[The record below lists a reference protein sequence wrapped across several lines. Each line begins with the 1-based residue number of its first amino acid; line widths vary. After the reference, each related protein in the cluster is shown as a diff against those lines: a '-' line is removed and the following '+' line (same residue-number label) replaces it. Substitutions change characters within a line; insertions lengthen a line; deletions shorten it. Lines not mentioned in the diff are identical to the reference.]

1 MNFAA
6 VHIAIESY
14 LFDAEEMKALGRAVT
29 LRRSWPTMVSQST
42 LLDRCF
48 ETGNDQ
54 MSTPKNPLLQIRA
67 VTPADIP
74 HLVSLNC
81 AAYPDLIQDEV
92 VWTEPQL
99 RSHLVMFPEGQLLAE
114 KEGRPVG
121 AISTLILHR
130 DIDPL
135 APHTWLGVTDN
146 GYFVRHDPGGDT
158 LYLADIYVHPDCW
171 GQGVGRALYAE
182 LRALCQRL
190 GLRRVVAGG
199 RLWSYGEVAHLM
211 SPESYVDRVQR
222 GELSDQV
229 LVSQLRAGFAVLGVL
244 PGYLHDW
251 RSRHFATLLEWKNP
265 NYVVRSR
272 TAAADLRRDV
282 GSPSK
287 RVDGW
292 DRER

>member
-1 MNFAA
+1 
-6 VHIAIESY
+6 
-14 LFDAEEMKALGRAVT
+14 
-29 LRRSWPTMVSQST
+29 
-42 LLDRCF
+42 
-48 ETGNDQ
+48 
-54 MSTPKNPLLQIRA
+54 MSSPKNRQLRVRA
-67 VTPADIP
+67 VTPADVP

-99 RSHLVMFPEGQLLAE
+99 RSHLVVFPEGQLLAE
-114 KEGRPVG
+114 EEARPVG

-146 GYFVRHDPGGDT
+146 GYFVRHDAGGDT

-171 GQGVGRALYAE
+171 GRGVGSELYGALRE
-182 LRALCQRL
+182 LCRRF

-211 SPESYVDRVQR
+211 SPETYVARVQR
-222 GELSDQV
+222 GELSDRV
-229 LVSQLRAGFAVLGVL
+229 LVSQLRAGFAVRGIL

-251 RSRHFATLLEWKNP
+251 RSRHFATLLEWRNP
-265 NYVVRSR
+265 DYIERSPSAS
-272 TAAADLRRDV
+272 AALRRDAGV
-282 GSPSK
+282 VTGG
-287 RVDGW
+287 DN
-292 DRER
+292 